1 MDRRAAARSAY
12 PGRHREIVHFLLLAA
27 SCAGLALASACRDRE
42 PDSPRDI
49 DASKP
54 PDIVLVT
61 WDTVRADAVG
71 TSIAPATA
79 PATAPEIAPV
89 TAEAAEQSATPH
101 FDRLALDGVRFLDAR
116 SPVPITLPAHTS
128 LLSGLW
134 PSTHGVRD
142 NGLFEVAPDVPL
154 LAESFERAGYQT
166 GAFVSAAVLDHRY
179 GLARG
184 FAHYDDRVE
193 SIRGEIAV
201 PTRPAT
207 EVVDAALAW
216 LAGVPAD
223 RPIFLWV
230 HLYDPHRHWRAPE
243 PFASQYPDP
252 YRAEIAYAD
261 AETGRLIDAL
271 SQAGRLDSAIVA
283 LTSDH
288 GEGLGEHGEQ
298 THAYFAYEST
308 LRIPLVLWLGPE
320 SKAEIARGAMV
331 HGPASLVDLAPTL
344 LELAS
349 LPPIGS
355 QGRSLVDSLSGND
368 VPPRLQPVECVAGA
382 FGFGTAPVFGVLT
395 ETREAWYD
403 LPEPEHYDLAQ
414 DPQQL
419 RNLYR
424 PEDAGRAAALFAQ
437 FDWDWP
443 PGTQLAIDSETQVQL
458 EALGYVVD
466 PGASLVSEVD
476 PKSRVDLYDLLM
488 VNRHH
493 ATPEVALASARALE
507 QQYGLL
513 PALARF
519 EVAMLD
525 AIGRPA
531 DAIAAVERALAAN
544 PGHVLLTEQLES
556 RRADMRKK
564 RELALAIRA
573 ALANDPAHP
582 MARRDLAL
590 TLHQIQALE
599 EAATLYRAL
608 LEEDPANVEVRL
620 NLARLLVSQGDPAA
634 SLAVLEAAPGGHDR
648 EPRIDCEAGRLLG
661 FYLDR
666 RDEGAAAMRR
676 CAAAGMPIGEM
687 DRTLLEARVTT
698 GPG

>member
-1 MDRRAAARSAY
+1 M
-12 PGRHREIVHFLLLAA
+12 
-27 SCAGLALASACRDRE
+27 
-42 PDSPRDI
+42 
-49 DASKP
+49 
-54 PDIVLVT
+54 
-61 WDTVRADAVG
+61 
-71 TSIAPATA
+71 
-79 PATAPEIAPV
+79 
-89 TAEAAEQSATPH
+89 
-101 FDRLALDGVRFLDAR
+101 
-116 SPVPITLPAHTS
+116 
-128 LLSGLW
+128 
-134 PSTHGVRD
+134 
-142 NGLFEVAPDVPL
+142 
-154 LAESFERAGYQT
+154 
-166 GAFVSAAVLDHRY
+166 
-179 GLARG
+179 
-184 FAHYDDRVE
+184 
-193 SIRGEIAV
+193 

-216 LAGVPAD
+216 LASVPAD

-298 THAYFAYEST
+298 NACV
-308 LRIPLVLWLGPE
+308 LRVREHIADPAGPV
-320 SKAEIARGAMV
+320 ARSGVEGRDRARRD
-331 HGPASLVDLAPTL
+331 GSRPASLVDLAPTL